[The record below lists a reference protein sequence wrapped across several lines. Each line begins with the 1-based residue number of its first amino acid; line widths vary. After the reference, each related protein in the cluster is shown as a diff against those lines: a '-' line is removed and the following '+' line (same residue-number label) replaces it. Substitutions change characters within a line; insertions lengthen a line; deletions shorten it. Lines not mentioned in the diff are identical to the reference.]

1 MCVHTALLGAGRGC
15 CAVVPAPMRA
25 VSSTPRL
32 RCRPRGGGPAPR
44 PRRGGNAGG
53 ESARRAPAKPGAL
66 GELGEL
72 GELPGSQ
79 GTAPPEEGAAG
90 AARAEMDGAVA
101 TLERGVNG
109 AIVNS
114 VSWALERLYPADTQ
128 PAEAL
133 GEERGA
139 HFAPLPR
146 RPAPPPAPPHP
157 TVAKFPAYLH
167 TQPRGG
173 RKGRACGPRQSREAF
188 PTCTTSASALLWS
201 AGTSK
206 APWHPPR
213 CARGRAVSRAG
224 GDHKRNMSVESA

>member
-1 MCVHTALLGAGRGC
+1 
-15 CAVVPAPMRA
+15 MRA

-44 PRRGGNAGG
+44 PRRGGNVTGG
-53 ESARRAPAKPGAL
+53 ESARRAPAKPGYAL

-72 GELPGSQ
+72 GALPGAQ
-79 GTAPPEEGAAG
+79 GAAPPEEAAAG

-101 TLERGVNG
+101 TLERGVNA

-114 VSWALERLYPADTQ
+114 VSWALERLYPADNTQ

-139 HFAPLPR
+139 HFDPIPR

-157 TVAKFPAYLH
+157 TVAKFPACRH

-188 PTCTTSASALLWS
+188 PTCTTSSSSALLRS

-224 GDHKRNMSVESA
+224 GDHKRDMSVESA